1 MKFIDFYDLNRTLWE
16 SWSAAVV
23 TFENVSFKSMTEA
36 RCSEG
41 KIGKEGIKIG
51 SREGTIQG
59 LDVSAVTM
67 C

>member
-1 MKFIDFYDLNRTLWE
+1 MTSIIPCGNHGQLLW
-16 SWSAAVV
+16 SPS
-23 TFENVSFKSMTEA
+23 SFKSMTGA

-41 KIGKEGIKIG
+41 KIGKEGIKMG